1 LGNNLAR
8 ISTCDVRWGEKLA
21 QDFCIKPII
30 AITVIKQHRRLLILL
45 VIATS
50 TSSYIYYKNQT
61 NNLVALPSN
70 YHLYQQFIRDKNN
83 YSLAVDRNNLN
94 HRPVSLWTGRLI
106 LPAPSPNKQHSF
118 VELEVENTPPNHINL
133 IGKTV
138 KLEWI
143 DNQKTKVYLNAVTKD
158 VVFTEDTIDSQ
169 KIGNLHPTR
178 LKNLKNVDPLQ
189 SLAGARDN
197 NDVIVAFAEPIFV
210 SKIKEEYVL
219 KIENEP
225 IQITGRQYA
234 LIQIVRLVDRDKFL
248 VRHFNLKS
256 GSFQGSSEVIQIP
269 ESPRDRTEISRFAN
283 LKLVKSW
290 YNSSGWYIYGTRNKD
305 GIFIVQA
312 MIPRK
317 IVRLIPDT
325 IRVGKSASIS
335 YVNNEMWDGT
345 SLRKGTT
352 RVALVESEKANWQEG
367 DRALVI
373 HVYGGIGG
381 SKAEPKTYG
390 IVTGHFAYGI
400 ANIIREPLSNE
411 LIFDVKYHQIYA
423 HNPDGIVA
431 GKIQAYSYLGDL
443 KKGWLGNRPIA
454 DVIVKFD
461 PVTQDY
467 NFDGIELSP
476 LNEFSF
482 ELQKMMARYR
492 IGDGTGA
499 ATVSPVTSCVQD
511 ANQALYL
518 TIKRITQKIKTNPK
532 IQAWLDRHPNHSQTQ
547 RFHKLVKLGED
558 LEKNLVPLGIVRRDW
573 QQNADELAGTKQPEN
588 FLDSIFKGVLS
599 WRTILP
605 RRAHDEITTILLQNG
620 ASAWIVRTNQLGGF
634 NPDITPLAPNVVF
647 GGNSN

>member
-1 LGNNLAR
+1 VG
-8 ISTCDVRWGEKLA
+8 WGEKLA

-30 AITVIKQHRRLLILL
+30 AISVIKQHRRLLILL
-45 VIATS
+45 VIAS
-50 TSSYIYYKNQT
+50 SAASYIYYKNQT
-61 NNLVALPSN
+61 YNLVSLPSN
-70 YHLYQQFIRDKNN
+70 YHLYHQLFRDNNN
-83 YSLAVDRNNLN
+83 YSLVRDRKNLN
-94 HRPVSLWTGRLI
+94 YRPVSLWSGRLI
-106 LPAPSPNKQHSF
+106 LPRVSPSNKSSF
-118 VELEVENTPPNHINL
+118 VELELENAPPNHVNL

-138 KLEWI
+138 KLEWV
-143 DNQKTKVYLNAVTKD
+143 NNPNTKAYLKAVTKD
-158 VVFTEDTIDSQ
+158 VVFTKNTINSQ
-169 KIGNLHPTR
+169 KSGNLHPTR
-178 LKNLKNVDPLQ
+178 LNNLKNVDPLQ

-197 NDVIVAFAEPIFV
+197 NDVTVAFIEPIFV

-225 IQITGRQYA
+225 VQITGRQYA
-234 LIQIVRLVDRDKFL
+234 LIQIVRLVEQDRFL

-256 GSFQGSSEVIQIP
+256 GSFSGSSEVIQIP
-269 ESPRDRTEISRFAN
+269 QSPRDRTGISRFTN
-283 LKLVKSW
+283 RELVNSW
-290 YNSSGWYIYGTRNKD
+290 YNSSGWYIYGARNTE
-305 GIFIVQA
+305 GTFVVRA

-317 IVRLIPDT
+317 IVRLVPDT
-325 IRVGKSASIS
+325 IRLKKSASVS
-335 YVNNEMWDGT
+335 YIHNQMWDRT
-345 SLRKGTT
+345 ILKKGTAE
-352 RVALVESEKANWQEG
+352 VALVESESTNWQEG

-373 HVYGGIGG
+373 HIYGGIGG

-400 ANIIREPLSNE
+400 ANIIREPLANE
-411 LIFDVKYHQIYA
+411 LIFDIKYHQIYA

-443 KKGWLGNRPIA
+443 AKGWLGNRPIA
-454 DVIVKFD
+454 DVIIKFD

-467 NFDGIELSP
+467 NFDGIQLSP
-476 LNEFSF
+476 LNEFSL

-511 ANQALYL
+511 ANQALYI

-532 IQAWLDRHPNHSQTQ
+532 IQTWLDRHPHHSQTQ

-588 FLDSIFKGVLS
+588 FLDSIFQGVLS

-605 RRAHDEITTILLQNG
+605 RRAHDEITTIFLHNG
-620 ASAWIVRTNQLGGF
+620 SSAWIVRTNQLGGF
-634 NPDITPLAPNVVF
+634 NPDIAPLAPNVVF
-647 GGNSN
+647 GGHSK